1 MPTVAIIGASR
12 GIGLG
17 FAEAYAADGWTVH
30 ATTRTPDA
38 PGALGRLKGAN
49 GGSVTLHEL
58 DVLEDDHI
66 AAMATALDG
75 VALDVLIH
83 NAGVQD
89 GPRDLVMAVNADAPF
104 RVIDALMPALLSGDT
119 KKLAILTS
127 QMGAKHGGRAPS
139 DAYGA
144 SKAALNDRFRAI
156 ESHWRADGVT
166 AVVFH
171 PGWVRT
177 DMGGRGAPVSVAD
190 SVAGMRKVLAGL
202 TPADSGKFLTWQG
215 RELSW

>member
-17 FAEAYAADGWTVH
+17 FAEAYAADGWTIH

-38 PGALGRLKGAN
+38 PGALGRVKGD
-49 GGSVTLHEL
+49 VTLHEM
-58 DVLEDDHI
+58 DVLDDDHI

-83 NAGVQD
+83 NAGILD

-104 RVIDALMPALLSGDT
+104 RVVEALMPALLRGDT
-119 KKLAILTS
+119 RKLAILTS
-127 QMGAKHGGRAPS
+127 QMGAKRGGRAPT
-139 DAYGA
+139 DTYGA
-144 SKAALNDRFRAI
+144 SKAALNERFRAI
-156 ESHWRADGVT
+156 EPHWRADGVT

-177 DMGGRGAPVSVAD
+177 DMGGRGASVAVDD
-190 SVAGMRKVLAGL
+190 SVSGMRRVIDRM

-215 RELSW
+215 REHSW